1 MRFSC
6 GTVRSLSVAARME
19 LSDIDFG
26 GAIRFRVLVIEP
38 ESGQILGS
46 AEGLRPA
53 KSGES
58 PDRQP
63 LLTLRET
70 NLGPE
75 LWRIDVDPRDGPV
88 LSVNNLVLGL
98 AAQIR
103 NIPLLQGLVLPH
115 EGDDLWGDGW
125 RKFLRELG
133 LPPEPEDRDPDSLED
148 WIDSAVEK
156 FCQAKDFVSRVRTE
170 PSIGGT

>member
-1 MRFSC
+1 M
-6 GTVRSLSVAARME
+6 
-19 LSDIDFG
+19 
-26 GAIRFRVLVIEP
+26 VIEP

-46 AEGLRPA
+46 AEGLRPT

-88 LSVNNLVLGL
+88 LSVNNQVLGL

-115 EGDDLWGDGW
+115 AFRAILRELSAEGEEEGDDLWGHGW

-133 LPPEPEDRDPDSLED
+133 LPSEPEDRDSDSLED

-156 FCQAKDFVSRVRTE
+156 FCQVKDFVSRVRTE
-170 PSIGGT
+170 PPVEGT